1 MQIGEFLLA
10 LPALLFSMVVHEY
23 AHGFVAFREGD
34 DTAFRMGR
42 LTFNPVKHI
51 DPWMT
56 ILLPLMMWVGSGGRV
71 IFGGAKPVPVNPRN
85 YRNPVRGDILVSSA
99 GIVANLLLVVAFALL
114 AAAMGLIGAA
124 SPASLAPVQRMMF
137 WGVWFNLLLANF
149 NLIPVPPL
157 DGSHLLLHALP
168 REWRGAYR
176 QASRYGMLILL
187 FLVFFFSQALV
198 TLLTP
203 AVFALRWILQRLE
216 PITLAPFG
224 LF

>member
-1 MQIGEFLLA
+1 VQIGEFLLA